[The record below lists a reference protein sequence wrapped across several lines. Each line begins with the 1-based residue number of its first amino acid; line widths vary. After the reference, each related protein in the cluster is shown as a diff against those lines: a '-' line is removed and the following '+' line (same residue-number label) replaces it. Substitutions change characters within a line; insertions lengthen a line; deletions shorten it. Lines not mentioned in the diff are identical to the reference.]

1 MRAMLLSAGF
11 GTRLRPITDSIPKC
25 LVSIKGQP
33 LLGIWFDRLNL
44 AGIKHFLVNTHYLS
58 EQVENYIEKSQY
70 KSQVK
75 IINESELLGTAGTI
89 IENIDFFEGQD
100 GMVIHTDNYC
110 MADLSEFWIAHANR
124 PIGCL
129 MTMMTFRTSNPSSCG
144 IVEINELGVVFNFHE
159 KVAKPPGNL
168 ANGAVYI
175 LSSELIKM
183 IQKVEFANSK
193 DFSKEILPKLLGKIF
208 TYETKK
214 ELIDIGTIKNYE
226 KANNLI

>member
-1 MRAMLLSAGF
+1 MRAMLLAAGF

-33 LLGIWFDRLNL
+33 LLGIWFNRLNL
-44 AGIKHFLVNTHYLS
+44 AGIKNFLVNTHYLS
-58 EQVENYIEKSQY
+58 EQVEKYIEKSQY

-89 IENIDFFEGQD
+89 IQNIDFFEGQD

-110 MADLSEFWIAHANR
+110 MADLSEFLIAHVNR

-129 MTMMTFRTSNPSSCG
+129 MTMMTFRTSDPSSCG

-159 KVAKPPGNL
+159 KVIKPPGDL

-183 IQKVEFANSK
+183 LRIEEFANSK

-214 ELIDIGTIKNYE
+214 ELIDIGTIKNYD
-226 KANNLI
+226 KANNLN